1 MTFTTIRCTTCTS
14 TVPWGP
20 HCPECGAYLE
30 FAGEPPWCPAPEGFE
45 PPATAADAP
54 SADGE
59 WAAGPEVISVRTT
72 VLAAP
77 AEHSAQATTAHTP
90 RRSFAG
96 TIGAVVVGAV
106 VTSLIWWSVGSV
118 LGVATGIVF
127 LVWALVL
134 WPRRVDP
141 LTQVSEEEHPLTQV
155 SEQEHPLEVVE
166 SVVVAEGV
174 DAEPTPEVQAR
185 PPQMLD
191 RRTVQTTRPMVTDE
205 PQGDVPCASCERLN
219 MSARSFCLW
228 CGEPM
233 SDVSLAPD
241 TVPVLEA
248 KTPTRA
254 QRRQQRRGPSRS
266 WYAPILTLTLVGA
279 LLGSVLFAVFGPG
292 AFRVRFGMTTVYQ
305 LINQFID
312 PYAGGSATID
322 EATATSTLPGT
333 EPKDLIGLDATAFW
347 ASEPSRQQ
355 GAGTEIVFTLADT
368 YTINRMI
375 ILPGIQNRILDTRA
389 VATPRTITLA
399 FDDGSTQT
407 STLRIVENQSDLQQ
421 LVRFPKVTT
430 RTVRLTIDSVYPPR
444 NTPDDISTEVA
455 ITGLQF
461 LTPPAPPTL
470 FNLPTDIQP
479 RSSLPGTVS

>member
-30 FAGEPPWCPAPEGFE
+30 FAGDPPWCPEPEGFVPRADAE
-45 PPATAADAP
+45 DVHAADATP
-54 SADGE
+54 VEST
-59 WAAGPEVISVRTT
+59 AGVEVISVRTT
-72 VLAAP
+72 TLP
-77 AEHSAQATTAHTP
+77 AERAQTSPTEPP

-96 TIGAVVVGAV
+96 TIGALVVGAV
-106 VTSLIWWSVGSV
+106 VSPLIWWSVGPV

-134 WPRRVDP
+134 WPRRIEPVPHVTEPAD
-141 LTQVSEEEHPLTQV
+141 S
-155 SEQEHPLEVVE
+155 VE
-166 SVVVAEGV
+166 AMAAAEIAVVAEP
-174 DAEPTPEVQAR
+174 EPTPEVQAR

-205 PQGDVPCASCERLN
+205 PQGDVPCTSCKRLN
-219 MSARSFCLW
+219 MSGRSYCLW
-228 CGEPM
+228 CGQPM

-241 TVPVLEA
+241 TVPVLDSTTSAEA
-248 KTPTRA
+248 QKQ
-254 QRRQQRRGPSRS
+254 QRRRRRGPSRS
-266 WYAPILTLTLVGA
+266 WYAPILALTLVGA
-279 LLGSVLFAVFGPG
+279 LLGSVIFAVFGPG

-312 PYAGGSATID
+312 PYAGGSAAID
-322 EATATSTLPGT
+322 EATSTSTLPGT

-347 ASEPSRQQ
+347 ASKPSREQ
-355 GAGTEIVFTLADT
+355 GAGTEIVFTFTDAF
-368 YTINRMI
+368 TINRMI
-375 ILPGIQNRILDTRA
+375 ILPGIQNQILDTRA
-389 VATPRTITLA
+389 VATPHDITLT
-399 FDDGSTQT
+399 FDDGTTASA
-407 STLRIVENQSDLQQ
+407 TLNLLDNASDLQQ

-430 RTVRLTIDSVYPPR
+430 RTVRMTIVSVYPPR
-444 NTPDDISTEVA
+444 NAPPDISSEVA
-455 ITGLQF
+455 ITGVKF

-479 RSSLPGTVS
+479 RTSLPGTVS